1 MTLEFF
7 NPDQISMGAAD
18 KAVDYEK
25 NFLFIEQLILIYEI
39 SNMCYEDGT
48 I

>member
-1 MTLEFF
+1 
-7 NPDQISMGAAD
+7 MGAAD

-25 NFLFIEQLILIYEI
+25 NFLFIEELILIYERY
-39 SNMCYEDGT
+39 NMCYEDGT